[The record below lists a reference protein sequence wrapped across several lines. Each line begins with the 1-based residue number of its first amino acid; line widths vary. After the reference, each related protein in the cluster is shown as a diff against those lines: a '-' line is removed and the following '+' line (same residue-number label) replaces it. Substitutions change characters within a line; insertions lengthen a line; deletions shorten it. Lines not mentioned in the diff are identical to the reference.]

1 MVRRP
6 LGNHHDG
13 PDTLL
18 VTPET
23 THTEPVTAETARLA
37 SLVASTRYV
46 LWDMD
51 GPICKLFAGYP
62 AHQIAGELVEK
73 IDQLGMGGLL
83 TEQERSG
90 NDPQDALRA
99 VHERRRGSDLVL
111 ELEEWLTRRE
121 LTAVATALPTP
132 YVDPLIRTWW
142 SYGVR
147 FAITTNN
154 AAAAATAYVESR
166 RLTDCFPHVYGRT
179 PNLDLMK
186 PDPHCLEQAVKA
198 MGAVPSATLMI
209 GDTATDLQAAQR
221 AGVAFL
227 GYAINEHKERTLKQ
241 AGADVVVSS
250 MEQVLKVLGTE
261 GGGTVAR

>member
-23 THTEPVTAETARLA
+23 THTEPVTAELA
-37 SLVASTRYV
+37 SLVSSARYV
-46 LWDMD
+46 LWDLD
-51 GPICKLFAGYP
+51 GPICRLFAGYP

-73 IDQLGMGGLL
+73 IDQLGMGALL
-83 TEQERSG
+83 TEQERSS
-90 NDPQDALRA
+90 NDPQEALRG
-99 VHERRRGSDLVL
+99 VHERHRGSDLVL

-121 LTAVATALPTP
+121 LTAVGTAMPTP
-132 YVDPLIRTWW
+132 YADPLIRTW
-142 SYGVR
+142 SSRGVK

-154 AAAAATAYVESR
+154 AALAAAAYIETR
-166 RLTDCFPHVYGRT
+166 GLADCFPHVYGRT

-186 PDPHCLEQAVKA
+186 PDPHCLEEALKA
-198 MGAVPSATLMI
+198 MGAVPSGTLMI
-209 GDTATDLQAAQR
+209 GDAATDLEAARR

-227 GYAINEHKERTLKQ
+227 GYARNAYKEGLLKD
-241 AGADVVVSS
+241 AGAEVVVGSL
-250 MEQVLKVLGTE
+250 EHVLDVL
-261 GGGTVAR
+261 RSPS

>member
-37 SLVASTRYV
+37 SLVASARYV

-51 GPICKLFAGYP
+51 GPICRLFAGYP
-62 AHQIAGELVEK
+62 AHQIAGELVAK
-73 IDQLGMGGLL
+73 IDQLGMGRLL

-90 NDPQDALRA
+90 NDPHDALRG
-99 VHERRRGSDLVL
+99 VHERRPGSDLVL
-111 ELEEWLTRRE
+111 ELEEWLTKRE
-121 LTAVATALPTP
+121 LEAVSKAMPTP
-132 YVDPLIRTWW
+132 YADPLIRTW
-142 SYGVR
+142 SSSGVR

-154 AAAAATAYVESR
+154 AAVAAAAYVESR
-166 RLTDCFPHVYGRT
+166 QLTDCFPYVYGRT
-179 PNLDLMK
+179 SNLDLMK
-186 PDPHCLEQAVKA
+186 PNPHCLEEAIKA

-209 GDTATDLQAAQR
+209 GDAATDLQAAQR
-221 AGVAFL
+221 AGVSFL
-227 GYAINEHKERTLKQ
+227 GYARNEGKERDLRE
-241 AGADVVVSS
+241 AGAGDVVRS
-250 MEQVLKVLGTE
+250 MEQVLTVLR
-261 GGGTVAR
+261 AAS